1 MPLSVETVCRTW
13 LPVLAQSLQVQV
25 LRHLAKANV
34 DVVVE
39 GKASWDCVVKC
50 DAFAGW
56 SWKSR
61 GPVNLL
67 DIERFQC
74 LSQVTAI
81 IFVLQF
87 YVARHDFDPD
97 FRDGIK
103 TSALW

>member
-1 MPLSVETVCRTW
+1 M
-13 LPVLAQSLQVQV
+13 
-25 LRHLAKANV
+25 
-34 DVVVE
+34 
-39 GKASWDCVVKC
+39 VKC

-87 YVARHDFDPD
+87 DVAKLDFDPG

-103 TSALW
+103 NLSVVVIDGVTFKSEVLSERIRI